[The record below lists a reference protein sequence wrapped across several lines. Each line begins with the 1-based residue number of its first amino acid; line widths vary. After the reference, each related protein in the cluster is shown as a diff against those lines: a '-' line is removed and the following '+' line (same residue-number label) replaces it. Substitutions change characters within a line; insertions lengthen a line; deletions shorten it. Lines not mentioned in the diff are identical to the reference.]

1 MKKISIHTD
10 YITLGQFLK
19 LADCI
24 STGGQA
30 KGFLME
36 TAIRVNGEPEN
47 RRGKKLVPGDQVK
60 VEAAANSKSCRDS
73 QPRIF
78 RTGAGGLTLFFLKK

>member
-1 MKKISIHTD
+1 MKQVAINTE

-30 KGFLME
+30 KFFVKE
-36 TAIRVNGEPEN
+36 EKIEVNGQAEN
-47 RRGKKLVPGDQVK
+47 RRGRKLVPHDVVN
-60 VEAAANSKSCRDS
+60 VEGFGQFEVISS
-73 QPRIF
+73 
-78 RTGAGGLTLFFLKK
+78 

>member
-1 MKKISIHTD
+1 MKQIGIRTE

-30 KGFLME
+30 KFFVQE
-36 TAIRVNGEPEN
+36 TKIEVNGQAEN
-47 RRGKKLVPGDQVK
+47 RRGRKLVPHDTVF
-60 VEAAANSKSCRDS
+60 VEGFGQFEVVSS
-73 QPRIF
+73 
-78 RTGAGGLTLFFLKK
+78 

>member
-1 MKKISIHTD
+1 MKQIAIRTD

-30 KGFLME
+30 KFFALE
-36 TAIRVNGEPEN
+36 TKIEVNGQAEN
-47 RRGKKLVPGDQVK
+47 RRGRKLVPRDVVS
-60 VEAAANSKSCRDS
+60 VEGFGQFEVISS
-73 QPRIF
+73 
-78 RTGAGGLTLFFLKK
+78 

>member
-1 MKKISIHTD
+1 MKTITIQTD

-30 KGFLME
+30 KFFLQE
-36 TAIRVNGEPEN
+36 AVITVNGESEN
-47 RRGKKLVPGDQVK
+47 RRGRKLVHGDDVL
-60 VEAAANSKSCRDS
+60 VEGCGR
-73 QPRIF
+73 F
-78 RTGAGGLTLFFLKK
+78 RVERS

>member
-1 MKKISIHTD
+1 MKSISIRTD

-30 KGFLME
+30 KFFVQE
-36 TAIRVNGEPEN
+36 TKIQVNGVDEN
-47 RRGKKLVPGDQVK
+47 RRGRKLVPQDVVVVEGHGAFQV
-60 VEAAANSKSCRDS
+60 
-73 QPRIF
+73 
-78 RTGAGGLTLFFLKK
+78 TGP